1 MLLDAWHQRKTSHAL
16 ASSSMDPIHQAREEV
31 LKGFQTGQSG
41 TQKRMKVHL
50 GKVMGMGTHRGLWV
64 WVQVG
69 MGVGTGFGYPY
80 PYPYPHGGYSGA
92 NSPF

>member
-1 MLLDAWHQRKTSHAL
+1 
-16 ASSSMDPIHQAREEV
+16 MDPGKQRLEGSV
-31 LKGFQTGQSG
+31 
-41 TQKRMKVHL
+41 
-50 GKVMGMGTHRGLWV
+50 GKVMGMGTHHGLWV

-69 MGVGTGFGYPY
+69 VGVGTGFGYPH